1 MESDQ
6 AQLQSQAR
14 RMTAVATLARPVQHD
29 INNLLTV
36 VFANLELLKRSAAE
50 GAPQRQLD
58 RIQEATRRLDAGTR
72 ALLGLL
78 RRPNAGATE
87 FRLSEALA
95 AVHPLLA
102 LLLPATGPLGL
113 AVAGEEPLV
122 RLDRA
127 ALEDALLTLA
137 QEGAEQLPRGA
148 GLTVA
153 LSTLAIS
160 AGPDRVELAIDH
172 TPGAELVAL
181 DGLAALVRAHDGSA
195 TTVPAGL
202 RITLPGLTTP

>member
-1 MESDQ
+1 MDLDQ
-6 AQLQSQAR
+6 AQLLPQAR

-72 ALLGLL
+72 ALLTLL
-78 RRPNAGATE
+78 RRPNAGPTE

-95 AVHPLLA
+95 TVHPLLA
-102 LLLPATGPLGL
+102 VLLAATGPLGL
-113 AVAGEEPLV
+113 ALTGEEPRV

-127 ALEDALLTLA
+127 ALEDALLAVA
-137 QEGAEQLPRGA
+137 QEGAERLPRGA
-148 GLTVA
+148 GLT
-153 LSTLAIS
+153 LRLAN
-160 AGPDRVELAIDH
+160 AADAVELTIDH
-172 TPGAELVAL
+172 TPGVVLATLEA
-181 DGLAALVRAHDGSA
+181 LAALARAHGGAA
-195 TTVPAGL
+195 TLVPAGVRL
-202 RITLPGLTTP
+202 SLPGVPPP